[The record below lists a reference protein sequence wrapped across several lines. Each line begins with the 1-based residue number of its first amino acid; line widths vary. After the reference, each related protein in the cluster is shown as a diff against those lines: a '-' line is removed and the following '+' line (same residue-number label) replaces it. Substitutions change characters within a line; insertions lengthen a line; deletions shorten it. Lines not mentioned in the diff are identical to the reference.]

1 MSKNYGFKYVSFL
14 YKKDHQTFD
23 EFVSYWTEVHAEIAI
38 KLPKL
43 RKYVINP
50 IDRRQSPES
59 PVDGFCELWFDSLED
74 ADEAFSS
81 SIGSKAFQDITNF
94 VERAV
99 DIKTTEIEK
108 SI

>member
-23 EFVSYWTEVHAEIAI
+23 EFVTYWTEVHAQIAI

-50 IDRRQSPES
+50 IDRRQNPES
-59 PVDGFCELWFDSLED
+59 PVDGFCELWFDSSED
-74 ADEAFSS
+74 AKEALSS
-81 SIGSKAFQDITNF
+81 STGLEGFEDTINF
-94 VERAV
+94 VEKEIGV
-99 DIKTTEIEK
+99 NIIEIEK